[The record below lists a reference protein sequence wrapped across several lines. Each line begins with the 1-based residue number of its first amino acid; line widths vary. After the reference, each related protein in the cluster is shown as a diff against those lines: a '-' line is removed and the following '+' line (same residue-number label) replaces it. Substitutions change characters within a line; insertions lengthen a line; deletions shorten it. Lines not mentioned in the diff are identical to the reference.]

1 MVVLLPVVIIEVSL
15 EEPFLPVCL
24 WMETSIGATGL
35 EKWGNDYESL
45 RVKVCAA
52 VDSNPPAPAPA
63 PALPHLSASES
74 AGGFSRTLPLEIMT
88 VRVGG
93 GECLN
98 LTLRRYLDHL
108 REPVI

>member
-52 VDSNPPAPAPA
+52 VDSNPPRPP
-63 PALPHLSASES
+63 PPP
-74 AGGFSRTLPLEIMT
+74 GPI
-88 VRVGG
+88 
-93 GECLN
+93 
-98 LTLRRYLDHL
+98 
-108 REPVI
+108 